1 VADHLLDDEAKANA
15 VASDAGVTA
24 SFPASDLTFHVAPTL
39 TTRVNTLRPAL
50 RPSACWR
57 MDDSRFHFDSSFIL
71 PEASKEFALLRAV
84 RSPTAGATGLLLSV
98 FGHADPTGADDY
110 NKTLSGR
117 RATAVYAL
125 LVRDTTLWEELYSN
139 PFHGDTWSIVHIQI
153 MLRALGK
160 TGATTSGFLD
170 ASTTAA
176 VKEFQGE
183 VRLKQSGFPGTDTR
197 KALFVRY
204 MDVICQDDSG
214 PFSYQLT
221 DFLGLGSSANGKAD
235 RQGCSEFNPILV
247 FSKADAK
254 EFEKPGNKATRDAA
268 NLPNRRVV
276 IYMFDPALGID
287 VAKWPCPT
295 VKEGVAGCKAQF
307 FADADARRTPQ
318 ELQRQYLQRGRTI
331 ACKFYDRLARQ
342 SPCETVRKNLVIVLL
357 GNDGLPSKNAPY
369 RLKTGAQIRTNT
381 TNGAG
386 QVVEPQV
393 FVGLTCEIEWGLEN
407 AQPTDPVFPHYA
419 EIFLNAS
426 EGDAVTDLANLQLAN
441 LGFRLGDDELNRR
454 AFRLE
459 YDDTDSSDSTINE
472 AHRTGRPKKRRLP
485 TV

>member
-1 VADHLLDDEAKANA
+1 MADDPVDEQSTGNA
-15 VASDAGVTA
+15 VASGAGVTA
-24 SFPASDLTFHVAPTL
+24 RLSRATDLTFHVAPTL
-39 TTRVNTLRPAL
+39 ATRVNTLRPAL

-71 PEASKEFALLRAV
+71 PEASEEFALLRAV
-84 RSPTAGATGLLLSV
+84 RSPTAGAGGLLLSV

-125 LVRDTTLWEELYSN
+125 LVRDTALWEELYSK
-139 PFHGDTWSIVHIQI
+139 PFHGDTWSVVHIQI

-170 ASTTAA
+170 APTTAA

-183 VRLKQSGFPGTDTR
+183 VGLQRSGFPGTDTR
-197 KALFVRY
+197 KAMFAQY
-204 MDVICQDDSG
+204 MDFICQDDSG
-214 PFSYQLT
+214 PFSYQRT
-221 DFLGLGSSANGKAD
+221 DFLGQGKSANGKAD

-254 EFEKPGNKATRDAA
+254 EFEKTANKPARDAA

-276 IYMFDPALGID
+276 IYMFDPTLGID

-307 FADADARRTPQ
+307 FADANERRNPQ
-318 ELQRQYLQRGRTI
+318 DLQRQYLQQGRTV
-331 ACKFYDRLARQ
+331 ACKFYDRLARR
-342 SPCETVRKNLVIVLL
+342 SPCETVRQNLVIVLL
-357 GNDGLPSKNAPY
+357 GNDGQPSKNAPY
-369 RLKTGAQIRTNT
+369 RLKTGAQVRTNK
-381 TNGAG
+381 TNEFG
-386 QVVEPQV
+386 QVIEQQV
-393 FVGLTCEIEWGLEN
+393 FVGLTCEIEWGLED
-407 AQPTDPVFPHYA
+407 AEAADPIFPHYA
-419 EIFLNAS
+419 EIFLNAV
-426 EGDAVTDLANLQLAN
+426 EGDPGTDLPTKQLAN
-441 LGFRLGDDELNRR
+441 LGFQYADDELNRK

-459 YDDTDSSDSTINE
+459 YDDDSSDDIINT